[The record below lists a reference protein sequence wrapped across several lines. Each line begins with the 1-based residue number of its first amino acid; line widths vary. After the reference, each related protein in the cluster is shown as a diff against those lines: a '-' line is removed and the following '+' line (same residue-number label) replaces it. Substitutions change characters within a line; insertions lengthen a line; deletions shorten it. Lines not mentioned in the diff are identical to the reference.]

1 MCVRTC
7 TRVHARARTRTHTCV
22 YARGCYARYT
32 VTSLILKGFFVTP
45 RARSVTT
52 GRFLTGFDGC
62 VTLPGQRN
70 RPVQNLVQRGT
81 ETGLDKQVGVTRSLG
96 GEPDL
101 RHAAARAPQ
110 RGIMSGDP
118 VGVGAVDSW
127 SWHWWWSPHKWPQ
140 ERRKEARTTMEPSG
154 R

>member
-1 MCVRTC
+1 MHAC
-7 TRVHARARTRTHTCV
+7 TRAGAHAHAYVCV
-22 YARGCYARYT
+22 CPGLLRPLHCYIID
-32 VTSLILKGFFVTP
+32 SKGFFCNIS
-45 RARSVTT
+45 RSEVLQTAV
-52 GRFLTGFDGC
+52 FDRC

-101 RHAAARAPQ
+101 RHTAARAPQ

-127 SWHWWWSPHKWPQ
+127 SWHWW
-140 ERRKEARTTMEPSG
+140 
-154 R
+154 